1 MTTQT
6 RDNFEALYKRTHD
19 SWIDLCAREK
29 AGDPVTAERIRAG
42 NKLVMVGLFL
52 TAELREKQ

>member
-1 MTTQT
+1 MTT
-6 RDNFEALYKRTHD
+6 RDNLKALYQGSQRA
-19 SWIDLCAREK
+19 WVDLCAREK

-42 NKLVMVGLFL
+42 NKLVTVGLFL